1 MSPSPTLS
9 DWTGFPSL
17 TRPVLRACQLDLQ
30 PNEIISGEVQSRSPT
45 MVSPL
50 WRSFQP
56 VPSPA
61 LEGRPGHICWF
72 QDQRALPRWGVGGRR
87 RGALRFFEGGGSNLR
102 PVHRPWA
109 SCCGVSP
116 GLTSSTPSTAWSMAG
131 PLPPSSLSPPWWW
144 GLPWSVWDQGIWVG
158 DL

>member
-1 MSPSPTLS
+1 M
-9 DWTGFPSL
+9 
-17 TRPVLRACQLDLQ
+17 LRACQLGLQ
-30 PNEIISGEVQSRSPT
+30 PKEIISGEVHSRSPT
-45 MVSPL
+45 MLSPL

-61 LEGRPGHICWF
+61 LEGRPGQIYF
-72 QDQRALPRWGVGGRR
+72 RIYFRPLPRGG
-87 RGALRFFEGGGSNLR
+87 LRFFEGGGSNLC

-116 GLTSSTPSTAWSMAG
+116 GLTSSTPSTAWSTAG

-144 GLPWSVWDQGIWVG
+144 GSPWSVWDQGIWVE
-158 DL
+158 DLGGLWDADGGTMGSEEKAGHPGSG